1 MSNQRVVKSKE
12 RAYQGSAAQYVSEV
26 GYLWLLDQVL
36 PAHIDTGHKV
46 KNDYLKQ
53 KSDEANRGSI
63 ITGIII

>member
-1 MSNQRVVKSKE
+1 M
-12 RAYQGSAAQYVSEV
+12 